1 VINHLRNAYGERVH
15 PLGRLEINLP
25 IARVRMR
32 LRERNEGEKEGAF
45 RIHPRL
51 PSIEVWPDV
60 KTAGES
66 MEIRDRRED
75 AIVDRI
81 DLQNKLKAAKEAVM
95 DARLR
100 GEPPRQ
106 EDVDF
111 IDGARLRPTFPGKSI
126 INQPS
131 RIITLKKIEEATIS
145 ARRITG
151 ANTRTSHKPF
161 EIPLNHGA
169 PARIM
174 STIPVILVVEFK

>member
-1 VINHLRNAYGERVH
+1 VITHLRDTYGDRVH

-25 IARVRMR
+25 KAQVRIT
-32 LRERNEGEKEGAF
+32 LRDRNDVELEGAY

-60 KTAGES
+60 KTAVES
-66 MEIRDRRED
+66 MAIRNRRED
-75 AIVDRI
+75 SIVDRI
-81 DLQNKLKAAKEAVM
+81 DLQNKLRAAKEAVM

-111 IDGARLRPTFPGKSI
+111 IDGARLRPTFPGKSVI
-126 INQPS
+126 DQPS
-131 RIITLKKIEEATIS
+131 RIITLKEIEEAIVS

-151 ANTRTSHKPF
+151 AYTRTSHKPF
-161 EIPLNHGA
+161 EIPLSYGA

-174 STIPVILVVEFK
+174 STIPVILVVEFR